1 MRLGVWLSPDS
12 ESAPILTLFGS
23 TNLNARSA
31 HLDTEL
37 SFLMVL
43 PTEPGKGES
52 GSSTSSVSELR
63 TALAQEVARIRED
76 TVDWQG
82 WKRKVRSTTKMFVW
96 LLKGML

>member
-1 MRLGVWLSPDS
+1 M
-12 ESAPILTLFGS
+12 I
-23 TNLNARSA
+23 
-31 HLDTEL
+31 
-37 SFLMVL
+37 L
-43 PTEPGKGES
+43 PTEPGKDES

-76 TVDWQG
+76 TIDWQG